1 MIKNKEINPEII
13 TKVKESNQPDNVK
26 EFIFKLLDLEY
37 EKRDEERPAMKDP
50 YVKLIKKYKEA
61 K

>member
-13 TKVKESNQPDNVK
+13 AKVKESNQPDNVK
-26 EFIFKLLDLEY
+26 EFIFELLELEY
-37 EKRDEERPAMKDP
+37 EKRDEDRPYMKEP